1 MAGTWP
7 QFPGRRR
14 RRRRRLPALGSA
26 RERPARG
33 GAAGWAAGGWGA
45 APARDADPA
54 FLLSPGADLSLLQED
69 LPEDA
74 DGREWRVAWQP
85 RRAAGERADSGP
97 RRAGEHPRGRTSAA
111 ARRLGPRGGCW
122 GSRSPWGGG
131 RRGDMGVFFLSVFRT
146 LAPMKEA
153 AGAGRCFRKARGA
166 VRRAVLGPPSGVPSP

>member
-1 MAGTWP
+1 M
-7 QFPGRRR
+7 
-14 RRRRRLPALGSA
+14 
-26 RERPARG
+26 
-33 GAAGWAAGGWGA
+33 
-45 APARDADPA
+45 
-54 FLLSPGADLSLLQED
+54 ADLSLLQED